1 MNGRTDLAY
10 IPIWFVIFLLSLSIH
25 EAAHAWTAQK
35 MGDPTARYL
44 GRVTLNPLAHID
56 LIGTII
62 FPLMS
67 ILTGSFFF
75 GWAKPVPVDLNQL
88 RNRKLG
94 DILVSL
100 AGPASNVLLALI
112 FFVLLKVSRD
122 APQFLQPLGTFALP
136 VIQML
141 QTGLT
146 LNIVLA
152 VFNLLPIPPL
162 DGSHVLQ
169 NLLPENAAQA
179 FASISPLV
187 GMVILFVLVNMG
199 ITNQILAPIFS
210 AVGTALRW

>member
-1 MNGRTDLAY
+1 MNIDPAF

-67 ILTGSFFF
+67 LVTGAMFF
-75 GWAKPVPVDLNQL
+75 GWAKPVPVDLNQMKD
-88 RNRKLG
+88 RKMG

-100 AGPASNVLLALI
+100 AGPASNVILAI
-112 FFVLLKVSRD
+112 FFFIAMKVVYVSPSIQASLGD
-122 APQFLQPLGTFALP
+122 FAQPVVRTLF
-136 VIQML
+136 
-141 QTGLT
+141 TGLSM
-146 LNIVLA
+146 NVVLA
-152 VFNLLPIPPL
+152 VFNMIPIPPL

-169 NLLPENAAQA
+169 NLLPPRAAEA
-179 FASISPLV
+179 FETIRPY
-187 GMVILFVLVNMG
+187 GFFILMG
-199 ITNQILAPIFS
+199 LMFTGVTSRIIEPIFD
-210 AVGTALRW
+210 VVLRGIMG